1 MIIQSFG
8 NWKKKIYDKNNQKE
22 EKTMAWQKKIPISL
36 MVSISHPTPFKLYRM
51 CDLTKNELELKLV
64 FFGGKILQLGKI
76 KFKKWKKIGFIYRDF
91 FSIFWNK
98 NN

>member
-1 MIIQSFG
+1 M
-8 NWKKKIYDKNNQKE
+8 
-22 EKTMAWQKKIPISL
+22 TKKIPISL

-76 KFKKWKKIGFIYRDF
+76 KFKK
-91 FSIFWNK
+91 
-98 NN
+98 

>member
-1 MIIQSFG
+1 
-8 NWKKKIYDKNNQKE
+8 
-22 EKTMAWQKKIPISL
+22 
-36 MVSISHPTPFKLYRM
+36 
-51 CDLTKNELELKLV
+51 LKLV